1 MGKCFFKSLWPRETQ
16 VCFLKKKIAYEQYNF
31 LGGHGFNILIQR
43 NEKRFI
49 SLVLKPKQQKA
60 IQLP

>member
-1 MGKCFFKSLWPRETQ
+1 MFFQIFVAKRDTGLFFE
-16 VCFLKKKIAYEQYNF
+16 KKIAYEQYNF